1 MPLVNEANLGSPK
14 PTENFANQ
22 GFKNAQGANFNQSFN
37 QTNQS
42 NEAFNSN
49 QTQKGLFTLPPALM
63 QIIP

>member
-14 PTENFANQ
+14 PTENFSNQ
-22 GFKNAQGANFNQSFN
+22 SFKNAQGANGFSQNFN

-42 NEAFNSN
+42 AE
-49 QTQKGLFTLPPALM
+49 QPKGLFTLPPALM